1 MVGVDI
7 LEKPSYNCCMKKLS
21 AIKMFGSVG
30 DLASAYGCTR
40 QAIYQWPEDLPQGI
54 ADRVLGAYVR
64 SRAEGQNEQS
74 PFSADPP
81 HGESGARD

>member
-1 MVGVDI
+1 M

-21 AIKMFGSVG
+21 AIKLFGSVG
-30 DLASAYGCTR
+30 ALASAYGCTR

-64 SRAEGQNEQS
+64 SMAARDNDQS
-74 PFSADPP
+74 PFSVDAH

>member
-1 MVGVDI
+1 MR
-7 LEKPSYNCCMKKLS
+7 EKLSYNSCMKKSS

-30 DLASAYGCTR
+30 ALASAYGCTR

-64 SRAEGQNEQS
+64 SMAARDNDQS
-74 PFSADPP
+74 PFSADAP

>member
-1 MVGVDI
+1 MR
-7 LEKPSYNCCMKKLS
+7 EKLSYNSCMKKSS

-30 DLASAYGCTR
+30 ALASAYGCTR

-64 SRAEGQNEQS
+64 SNQS
-74 PFSADPP
+74 PSSADPGTNP
-81 HGESGARD
+81 TVAAGDGGQSPALAP